1 MTTGP
6 LSVRPARAN
15 DPAEIDRIYDICLRT
30 GAAGKDATDLFDD
43 PRLLGDVFAGPY
55 LAHSPDLAWVLAPED
70 ADGAPSLPVGYFL
83 AVADTPSFERELE
96 DAWWPRVRA
105 RTAGRTVRLSTFEG
119 WMHSYVA
126 DPPRASADLTGPYP
140 AHFHVDLLPE
150 AQGGGH
156 GRRLWATAMDAL
168 RERGVPGVH
177 LGVSAANTNALAFYD
192 HLGFRLLDDGGD
204 AKMLAMRL

>member
-6 LSVRPARAN
+6 LSVRPARAD
-15 DPAEIDRIYDICLRT
+15 DPAEIDRVYDICLRT

-55 LAHSPDLAWVLAPED
+55 LAHSPDLAWVLAPE
-70 ADGAPSLPVGYFL
+70 GSSSLPVGYFL
-83 AVADTPSFERELE
+83 AVADTASFERELE

-105 RTAGRTVRLSTFEG
+105 RTAQRTVRSSPFEG
-119 WMHSYVA
+119 WLHSYV
-126 DPPRASADLTGPYP
+126 DSPPRTSADLTSRYP

-156 GRRLWATAMDAL
+156 GRRLLSTALNAL

-177 LGVSAANTNALAFYD
+177 LGVSAANTNALAFYA
-192 HLGFRLLDDGGD
+192 HLGFELLDDGPD
-204 AKMLAMRL
+204 TKFLTMRL